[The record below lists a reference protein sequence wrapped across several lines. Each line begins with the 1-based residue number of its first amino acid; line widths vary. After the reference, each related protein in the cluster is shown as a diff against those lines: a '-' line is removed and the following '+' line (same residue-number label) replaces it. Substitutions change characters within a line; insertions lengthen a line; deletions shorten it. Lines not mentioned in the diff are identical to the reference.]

1 MVEFVLFAVPV
12 LVYVVVQARSP
23 DRTWSAAWERVGASR
38 GSARGYGWALVLLP
52 VLLVAA
58 WGSLVLVP
66 AEVFE
71 APGVS
76 VARVSSVAVATGVVL
91 RAAGEEIFFRGLLG
105 GVLMRRLGFFWGNLL
120 QAALFLIPH
129 LPLLLVDVRLLP
141 LLPVQF
147 LTGWLLG
154 WLRHRTGS
162 FVPGAVLHAAV
173 NLTVA
178 SITL

>member
-1 MVEFVLFAVPV
+1 
-12 LVYVVVQARSP
+12 
-23 DRTWSAAWERVGASR
+23 
-38 GSARGYGWALVLLP
+38 
-52 VLLVAA
+52 
-58 WGSLVLVP
+58 
-66 AEVFE
+66 
-71 APGVS
+71 
-76 VARVSSVAVATGVVL
+76 
-91 RAAGEEIFFRGLLG
+91 
-105 GVLMRRLGFFWGNLL
+105 MRRLGFFWGNLL

-173 NLTVA
+173 NLTAA